1 MLFKKLYEKL
11 VTNVSVID
19 TCGFVWKTQYNNDKS
34 GLENKTDDAHKEI
47 LDTSGL
53 VKKQIRMQRLL
64 M

>member
-1 MLFKKLYEKL
+1 MLSKKLYEKL
-11 VTNVSVID
+11 VTNVNVID
-19 TCGFVWKTQYNNDKS
+19 TCVFVWKTQYNNDKS
-34 GLENKTDDAHKEI
+34 GLENKTDDADKEI

>member
-1 MLFKKLYEKL
+1 M
-11 VTNVSVID
+11 ID

-34 GLENKTDDAHKEI
+34 GLENKTDDADKEI
-47 LDTSGL
+47 LDTSGF

>member
-19 TCGFVWKTQYNNDKS
+19 TCGFVWKTQYSNDKS

>member
-1 MLFKKLYEKL
+1 M
-11 VTNVSVID
+11 ID
-19 TCGFVWKTQYNNDKS
+19 TCVFVWKTQYNNDKS